1 MIEKWEK
8 EVNIEN
14 EQEEVYKYETFAK
27 LSHKIDKKYTYQE
40 KKKGLSIKYKCQFQQ
55 TLELPKRT

>member
-1 MIEKWEK
+1 MIEKREK

-14 EQEEVYKYETFAK
+14 EQEVYKYETFAI

-40 KKKGLSIKYKCQFQQ
+40 KQ
-55 TLELPKRT
+55 

>member
-40 KKKGLSIKYKCQFQQ
+40 KQ
-55 TLELPKRT
+55 